1 MTSPDITERE
11 AARRARLAA
20 QREATRVYKDVER
33 HTWRE
38 TAEHFGIK
46 ERATKYR
53 VYRARKERAA
63 EAEER
68 VQPPLPLE
76 ERAQQELSFESDPG
90 TGVEQS

>member
-1 MTSPDITERE
+1 MTSPDITPRE

-20 QREATRVYKDVER
+20 QREATRAYKDDEG

-53 VYRARKERAA
+53 VYRARKEREA
-63 EAEER
+63 EAAER
-68 VQPPLPLE
+68 VQPSLPLE
-76 ERAQQELSFESDPG
+76 QRSQQELSLEETDSPA
-90 TGVEQS
+90 

>member
-1 MTSPDITERE
+1 MTSPDIPERE
-11 AARRARLAA
+11 LARRARLAA
-20 QREATRVYKDVER
+20 QREATRAFKDDEG

-63 EAEER
+63 ELEAQA
-68 VQPPLPLE
+68 QPSLPLE
-76 ERAQQELSFESDPG
+76 SSAE
-90 TGVEQS
+90 